1 MIIINYLLE
10 NNNKD
15 QRMKEKSNIF
25 INNQESS
32 DKILFNMFNN
42 NQNSS
47 SEGSKSKLTA
57 RFGNQ
62 ESEAASIHSEEKS
75 SEVEANDLKETKEE
89 TEEESKEISDIDER
103 SIRVSD
109 LNQSF
114 ISEISE
120 IVNSIK
126 EVGNLSD
133 FCDLNSRDDKNLE
146 EYSDNLTPL
155 FFEMTNIKDY
165 KTKVSPKVKKRLGRP
180 RKIDKINNS
189 ELQIKISKIIE
200 SRIK

>member
-1 MIIINYLLE
+1 MEEKNNIIIS
-10 NNNKD
+10 NK
-15 QRMKEKSNIF
+15 
-25 INNQESS
+25 ESS
-32 DKILFNMFNN
+32 NKILLNIQNN
-42 NQNSS
+42 DQNSS